1 MPQTAPSPLTN
12 LDAVIA
18 AEIAPHARAVDQ
30 EGRFPR
36 EAIAALGR
44 CGILGLVSSTSVGG
58 AGASLAEAAQVVER
72 LGQVC
77 SSTAMVVCMHFAATA
92 VIEAHG
98 PQDIRR
104 AIAAGRHLTTL
115 AFSEN
120 GSRAHFWAPMST
132 ATAHGDWVQLDASKS
147 WVTSASQADSYVW
160 SSRSLDGKGINLWL
174 VDRTTSGLA
183 IAGAFDG
190 LGLRGNDSAPVT
202 ATNARIPVARRL
214 AEEGQGFGVMMGV
227 VLPWFQVMNAA
238 LSIGLMQATV
248 EATIRH
254 ATTTRYEHLAQS
266 LAEQPQTR
274 AHIAGM
280 RVRADQA
287 RALWLDTL
295 AAIASQRADQM
306 LRVLQV
312 KLAASEAALSVTD
325 QAMRVCGGAAFR
337 REVGVERWFRDA
349 RAAAVMAPTSDALT
363 DFIGKAVCGLPLF

>member
-1 MPQTAPSPLTN
+1 MPQTAPSPLTL
-12 LDAVIA
+12 LDTVIA
-18 AEIAPHARAVDQ
+18 AEVAPHARSVDQ

-77 SSTAMVVCMHFAATA
+77 SSTAMVVCMHYAATA
-92 VIEAHG
+92 VIEVHG

-104 AIAAGRHLTTL
+104 AIAAGRHLSTL
-115 AFSEN
+115 AFSEA

-132 ATAHGDWVQLDASKS
+132 ATAHDDTVQLDARKS

-160 SSRSLDGKGINLWL
+160 SSRSLDGKAISLWL
-174 VDRTTSGLA
+174 VDRTTPGLA
-183 IAGAFDG
+183 ITGAFDG
-190 LGLRGNDSAPVT
+190 LGLRGNDSVPVT
-202 ATNARIPVARRL
+202 ATDARIPLARRL
-214 AEEGQGFGVMMGV
+214 GDEGQGFGVMMGV

-238 LSIGLMQATV
+238 MSLGLMQAV
-248 EATIRH
+248 IEATIRH
-254 ATTTRYEHLAQS
+254 ATVTRYEHLAQS

-274 AHIAGM
+274 ARIAGM

-312 KLAASEAALSVTD
+312 KLAANEAALEVTD

>member
-58 AGASLAEAAQVVER
+58 AGASLAEAAHVVER

-104 AIAAGRHLTTL
+104 AIAAGRHLSTL
-115 AFSEN
+115 AFSEA

-132 ATAHGDWVQLDASKS
+132 ATAQGDTVQLDARKS
-147 WVTSASQADSYVW
+147 WVTSAAQADSYVW
-160 SSRSLDGKGINLWL
+160 SSRSLDGKAISLWL
-174 VDRTTSGLA
+174 VDRTTPGLV

-202 ATNARIPVARRL
+202 ATDARIPVARRL
-214 AEEGQGFGVMMGV
+214 GDEGQGFGVMMGV

-238 LSIGLMQATV
+238 MSIGLMQATV

-274 AHIAGM
+274 ARIAGM

-295 AAIASQRADQM
+295 SAIASQRADQM

-312 KLAASEAALSVTD
+312 KLVASEAALEVTD